1 MKKGVIFLFVFML
14 AGCSPYHNENNLIE
28 DGAVLE
34 EQTELAVGNFLN
46 RNRDGL
52 EFDVFCMLEDDH

>member
-46 RNRDGL
+46 RNRYCL
-52 EFDVFCMLEDDH
+52 EFDVF